1 MEGLDQL
8 ISMEERKIDQLSRMR
23 RNPGVAR
30 RNSIRG
36 HRPVATAEIDR
47 DIEKAYE
54 QLAIYKIRKM
64 MGF

>member
-1 MEGLDQL
+1 MEALDEL
-8 ISMEERKIDQLSRMR
+8 ITTEERKIDHLTQIRH
-23 RNPGVAR
+23 NPSTCTEMPDYPGRA
-30 RNSIRG
+30 
-36 HRPVATAEIDR
+36 AAEIDH